1 MFTCIRIGTGAATVT
16 SGASGGSAIQTVLSI
31 GTSSTIIRFAR
42 HRGERATA
50 LALNTAAAAATGV
63 AGVAGHINR
72 LSRRSRD
79 GVLGR
84 FVRV

>member
-1 MFTCIRIGTGAATVT
+1 MITG
-16 SGASGGSAIQTVLSI
+16 
-31 GTSSTIIRFAR
+31 IRFAR
-42 HRGERATA
+42 HRGKRTTA

-72 LSRRSRD
+72 LSRRSRY